1 MSSLSLD
8 SNDMPLLQEDNSNGH
23 WFDRSLEIKGLEIVV
38 AGAVGG
44 QSAVPDQWAYKVR
57 DTIALLID
65 SEAVNINLTDQQ
77 NLITTLAGDSQTW
90 HAGMPTA
97 QRIARGS
104 GEDYSPNPL
113 YYPESYE
120 GYDLWLDNHM
130 HNDMIWYQNSSH
142 GDIEQTV
149 DNQINEVLEHLMH
162 TIHVF
167 GVRGAVTG
175 SYQALMG
182 NDEEVEASDLY
193 RNQDLYLAMVEAI
206 DNEVFNP
213 DYFDAP
219 DYVLLKEYTYLLNFN
234 MWEFG
239 LEFWDDDED
248 GLGSLAPEW
257 SDSARTPAA
266 LLQINPLGYNLFQT
280 YFEPVLSRP
289 EPDELRA
296 IYDMTPPSSPVIN
309 TVTDD
314 DILTAD
320 ELSTFS
326 GISGTA
332 EAGSTISITSSA
344 LSIEQTTV
352 SNSLGIWLFQN
363 DTLGLSMSV
372 ADGTYVFTITAT
384 DLAGNASL
392 PSQKSLEL
400 SLRQTGISA
409 DGAISTASVSRVD
422 GSNQSTSALDGS
434 YTALGG
440 AGSIVA
446 VGGQDS
452 LANRPFKGVYT
463 SLSDSTMLS
472 PLTTLVHQLVDAG
485 ADSATAITRVTAGL
499 GLSSSFSLDSG
510 IATTELDS
518 GDTTLGRD
526 TLGKIAMVSLA
537 TQLGS
542 SGDPMLGLQLYNKLA
557 TAISTASDSG
567 QAIDLTDM
575 AALASTFGGG
585 DYSLSATTIQ
595 TIQTAMLELNLL
607 TNDGSSTLMDF
618 STKLSDLT
626 ASLTNNSFGV
636 LRFWN
641 SDTDSWKLLAN
652 RTIKG
657 LQNETEAFS
666 TSTSDLSSI
675 DFSSQNVGSYNL
687 LVDGIDTSSAIN
699 ITDAVSILK
708 DIVGLTPLSGFAE
721 KAADVNGDS
730 QVNISDAVSTLK
742 MIVGLEDA
750 QPPVIFDHLGQS
762 EITLDGSS
770 NYDLYAVILGD
781 VDGSGVS
788 LL

>member
-1 MSSLSLD
+1 M
-8 SNDMPLLQEDNSNGH
+8 E
-23 WFDRSLEIKGLEIVV
+23 
-38 AGAVGG
+38 
-44 QSAVPDQWAYKVR
+44 
-57 DTIALLID
+57 
-65 SEAVNINLTDQQ
+65 
-77 NLITTLAGDSQTW
+77 
-90 HAGMPTA
+90 
-97 QRIARGS
+97 
-104 GEDYSPNPL
+104 
-113 YYPESYE
+113 
-120 GYDLWLDNHM
+120 
-130 HNDMIWYQNSSH
+130 
-142 GDIEQTV
+142 
-149 DNQINEVLEHLMH
+149 
-162 TIHVF
+162 
-167 GVRGAVTG
+167 
-175 SYQALMG
+175 
-182 NDEEVEASDLY
+182 
-193 RNQDLYLAMVEAI
+193 EAI
-206 DNEVFNP
+206 NNEVFNP

-219 DYVLLKEYTYLLNFN
+219 DHVLLKEYTYLLNFN

-257 SDSARTPAA
+257 SDSARNPAA

-363 DTLGLSMSV
+363 DTLGLSSSAEDGIYAFSV
-372 ADGTYVFTITAT
+372 TAT
-384 DLAGNASL
+384 DLAGNTSL
-392 PSQKSLEL
+392 PSLKNLEL
-400 SLRQTGISA
+400 SLRKSGISA

-422 GSNQSTSALDGS
+422 GSSLSTTALDGF

-440 AGSIVA
+440 AGSIV
-446 VGGQDS
+446 VIGGQDS
-452 LANRPFKGVYT
+452 LVKRPFKGVYT
-463 SLSDSTMLS
+463 SLSDSTVLS
-472 PLTTLVHQLVDAG
+472 PLTTLVHQIVDTG
-485 ADSATAITRVTAGL
+485 ADSATAISQVTAGL
-499 GLSSSFSLDSG
+499 GLSSSFAFDST
-510 IATTELDS
+510 IASTELDT
-518 GDTTLGRD
+518 GDATLGRD

-542 SGDPMLGLQLYNKLA
+542 GGDPMLGLQLYKKLA
-557 TAISTASDSG
+557 TAASTAADSG
-567 QAIDLTDM
+567 QVIDLTDM
-575 AALASTFGGG
+575 TALTSTFGGG
-585 DYSLSATTIQ
+585 DYSLSASTIQ
-595 TIQTAMLELNLL
+595 TIQTAMLELDLL
-607 TNDGSSTLMDF
+607 ANNETSKLTDF
-618 STKLSDLT
+618 STKLTSLT

-652 RTIKG
+652 KTITG
-657 LQNETEAFS
+657 WQNETEVFS

-675 DFSSQNVGSYNL
+675 DFSSQEVGSYSL

-708 DIVGLTPLSGFAE
+708 DIVGLTSLGGFAE
-721 KAADVNGDS
+721 KAADVNGDG

-742 MIVGLEDA
+742 IIVGLSDS
-750 QPPVIFDHLGQS
+750 PPITIFDHLGQS
-762 EITLDGSS
+762 EITLNGTS

-781 VDGSGVS
+781 VDGSGGM
-788 LL
+788 LLG

>member
-142 GDIEQTV
+142 GDIEHTV

-167 GVRGAVTG
+167 GVRGAVSG
-175 SYQALMG
+175 SFQALMG

-193 RNQDLYLAMVEAI
+193 KEQKLYHAMAEAI
-206 DNEVFNP
+206 NNEVFNP
-213 DYFDAP
+213 DYSNEP
-219 DYVLLKEYTYLLNFN
+219 DHVLLKEYTYLLNFN

-239 LEFWDDDED
+239 SEFWDDDEN
-248 GLGSLAPEW
+248 GIGSLSPEW
-257 SDSARTPAA
+257 SDSARSPEA
-266 LLQINPLGYNLFQT
+266 LLQINPLGYDLFQT

-289 EPDELRA
+289 EPDGLRA
-296 IYDMTPPSSPVIN
+296 IYDVTPPNPPLIN
-309 TVTDD
+309 TVAGDD
-314 DILTAD
+314 VLSAD
-320 ELSTFS
+320 ELSTFA
-326 GISGTA
+326 GMSGTA
-332 EAGSTISITSSA
+332 EAGAAITISSSA
-344 LSIEQTTV
+344 LSSYETTTANSSGSWTF
-352 SNSLGIWLFQN
+352 SNN
-363 DTLGLSMSV
+363 TLGLSASI
-372 ADGTYVFTITAT
+372 ADGTYVFSVTTT
-384 DLAGNASL
+384 DFAGNTSSPSL
-392 PSQKSLEL
+392 KNLEL
-400 SLRQTGISA
+400 RLSQSGSSA
-409 DGAISTASVSRVD
+409 DGATSNASVSRVD
-422 GSNQSTSALDGS
+422 GSSLSISALDGS
-434 YTALGG
+434 YTSLGG
-440 AGSIVA
+440 TGSIMA
-446 VGGQDS
+446 IGGQDS
-452 LANRPFKGVYT
+452 LVNRPFKGVYA
-463 SLSDSTMLS
+463 SLSSSAVLS
-472 PLTTLVHQLVDAG
+472 PLTTLVHQIVDAG
-485 ADSATAITRVTAGL
+485 ADSATAITQVTAGL

-557 TAISTASDSG
+557 TAISTASASG

-626 ASLTNNSFGV
+626 ASLANNSFGV

-657 LQNETEAFS
+657 QQNEIEVFS
-666 TSTSDLSSI
+666 TSTSGLSSL

-721 KAADVNGDS
+721 KAADVNGDG

-742 MIVGLEDA
+742 MIVGLEDT

-762 EITLDGSS
+762 DITLDGSS

>member
-1 MSSLSLD
+1 
-8 SNDMPLLQEDNSNGH
+8 MPLLQEDNSNGD

-44 QSAVPDQWAYKVR
+44 QAAVPDEWVYKVR

-65 SEAVNINLTDQQ
+65 SEAANINLNHQQ
-77 NLITTLAGDSQTW
+77 NLIDILAGESQTW
-90 HAGMPTA
+90 HAGKPTA
-97 QRIARGS
+97 QRIAYGG
-104 GEDYSPNPL
+104 GEDYTPNPL

-120 GYDLWLDNHM
+120 GYEPWLDNHT
-130 HNDMIWYQNSSH
+130 HNDMVWYQNSSH
-142 GDIEQTV
+142 GDIEYTV

-182 NDEEVEASDLY
+182 NDEEVETSNLY
-193 RNQDLYLAMVEAI
+193 RNQDLYLAMEEAI
-206 DNEVFNP
+206 NNEVFNP

-219 DYVLLKEYTYLLNFN
+219 DHVLLKEYTYLLNFN

-257 SDSARTPAA
+257 SDSARNPAA

-363 DTLGLSMSV
+363 DTLGLSSSAEDGIYAFSV
-372 ADGTYVFTITAT
+372 TAT
-384 DLAGNASL
+384 DLAGNTSL
-392 PSQKSLEL
+392 PSLKNLEL
-400 SLRQTGISA
+400 SLRKSGISA

-422 GSNQSTSALDGS
+422 GSSLSTTALDGF

-440 AGSIVA
+440 AGSIV
-446 VGGQDS
+446 VIGGQDS
-452 LANRPFKGVYT
+452 LVKRPFKGVYT
-463 SLSDSTMLS
+463 SLSDSTVLS
-472 PLTTLVHQLVDAG
+472 PLTTLVHQIVDTG
-485 ADSATAITRVTAGL
+485 ADSATAISQVTAGL
-499 GLSSSFSLDSG
+499 GLSSSFAFDST
-510 IATTELDS
+510 IASTELDT
-518 GDTTLGRD
+518 GDATLGRD

-542 SGDPMLGLQLYNKLA
+542 GGDPMLGLQLYKKLA
-557 TAISTASDSG
+557 TAASTAADSG
-567 QAIDLTDM
+567 QVIDLTDM
-575 AALASTFGGG
+575 TALTSTFGGG
-585 DYSLSATTIQ
+585 DYSLSASTIQ
-595 TIQTAMLELNLL
+595 TIQTAMLELDLL
-607 TNDGSSTLMDF
+607 ANNETSKLTDF
-618 STKLSDLT
+618 STKLTSLT

-652 RTIKG
+652 KTITG
-657 LQNETEAFS
+657 WQNETEVFS

-675 DFSSQNVGSYNL
+675 DFSSQEVGSYSL

-708 DIVGLTPLSGFAE
+708 DIVGLTSLGGFAE
-721 KAADVNGDS
+721 KAADVNGDG

-742 MIVGLEDA
+742 IIVGLSDS
-750 QPPVIFDHLGQS
+750 PPITIFDHLGQS
-762 EITLDGSS
+762 EITLNGTS

-781 VDGSGVS
+781 VDGSGGM
-788 LL
+788 LLG